1 MHSMKP
7 LKVTIVGCGAVIEH
21 LYKRPLGKLDKQG
34 ILKVIGLVDRDL
46 DRAKK
51 IQRFFPKASLFENIV
66 DAISMSGPNLT
77 IVASPPEYH
86 AEHSIF
92 ALQNG
97 SHVLCEKPMAITKE
111 QCTKM
116 IQTARNARRLLAIG
130 MTRRFYPSLAHLKNM
145 ITSGELGNY
154 FSFTYQEGGQYNW
167 PVTTTASFQRYK
179 GAGGVLFDMGSHVL
193 DLIIWLFGMP
203 SSLSCFDDAMVGGV
217 EANCL
222 IQMKAPSFNGFIH
235 LSWDHNL
242 ANELHIS
249 GSKAEVIIGLNHID
263 NLIIKKSDRY
273 KNIMP
278 QIAFPMTIRNSKIKL
293 GIPKIYSE
301 CFYFQIVQMIRA
313 IKLGENVP
321 ARGEEDKEVISLIEH
336 CYKIAKPIDM
346 TWLPLP
352 QNETYKELHWNRE
365 H

>member
-7 LKVTIVGCGAVIEH
+7 LKVMIVGCGAVIEH
-21 LYKRPLGKLDKQG
+21 LYKRPLRKLDKQG

-46 DRAKK
+46 DRSKK
-51 IQRFFPKASLFENIV
+51 IQRFFPKASLFENIA
-66 DAISMSGPNLT
+66 DAISMSGSNLT

-116 IQTARNARRLLAIG
+116 IQTARDARRLLAIG

-145 ITSGELGNY
+145 ITSGELGKYLSFNY
-154 FSFTYQEGGQYNW
+154 REGGQYNW
-167 PVTTTASFQRYK
+167 PVTTSASFKRCK
-179 GAGGVLFDMGSHVL
+179 GGGGVLFDMGSHVL
-193 DLIIWLFGMP
+193 DSVIWLFGMP
-203 SSLSCFDDAMVGGV
+203 SSLSFFDDAMVDGV

-242 ANELHIS
+242 KNELQIS
-249 GSKAEVIIGLNHID
+249 GSKTEVIIRLD
-263 NLIIKKSDRY
+263 DMYNLIIKNSEGYHK
-273 KNIMP
+273 IVP
-278 QIAFPMTIRNSKIKL
+278 HIAFPMTIGTRKTKL
-293 GIPKIYSE
+293 GVPKFYSE
-301 CFYFQIVQMIRA
+301 CFYFQIVQMVRA
-313 IKLGENVP
+313 IKLGENVSTS
-321 ARGEEDKEVISLIEH
+321 GEEGKEVISLIED
-336 CYKIAKPIDM
+336 CCKIARPIDM
-346 TWLPLP
+346 NWLPEP
-352 QNETYKELHWNRE
+352 QKETYKRLHWNR
-365 H
+365 